1 MMIRFGIYI
10 AFIFTVTAGFALAA
24 TINDSPSLF
33 MGYVVI
39 ILGFLACAW
48 RRDKK

>member
-1 MMIRFGIYI
+1 MIKLSLYI
-10 AFIFTVTAGFALAA
+10 AFVFSVTAGFALAA

-39 ILGFLACAW
+39 ILGFLACVW
-48 RRDKK
+48 RR